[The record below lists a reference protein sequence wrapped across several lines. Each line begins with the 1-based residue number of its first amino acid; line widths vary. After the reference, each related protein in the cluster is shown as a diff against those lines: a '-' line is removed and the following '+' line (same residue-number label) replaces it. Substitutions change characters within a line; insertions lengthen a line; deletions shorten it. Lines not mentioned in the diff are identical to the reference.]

1 MSVLNERSEP
11 TPAEIHELI
20 RFGSATREWTS
31 LGVKPARRRLLQRAG
46 ITPDRHQAWAKLGVT
61 DQDEILDAAQL
72 WEPDEAGNWMTALNV
87 SHRDAAEWFRRGH
100 DVRLARAWLALG
112 FDASEAAELEAHDV
126 GPAQAKLWA
135 RLGVCSVGAII
146 THKAVWAP
154 DELAKWDGWE
164 PSDALIW
171 TKFFDRP
178 EHATPWQE
186 IGLAADLAAEL
197 CNRGWLPEQ
206 AQHHLSSARGRASVL
221 QLPKTQSNM
230 P

>member
-1 MSVLNERSEP
+1 M
-11 TPAEIHELI
+11 
-20 RFGSATREWTS
+20 
-31 LGVKPARRRLLQRAG
+31 
-46 ITPDRHQAWAKLGVT
+46 
-61 DQDEILDAAQL
+61 
-72 WEPDEAGNWMTALNV
+72 
-87 SHRDAAEWFRRGH
+87 
-100 DVRLARAWLALG
+100 
-112 FDASEAAELEAHDV
+112 

-164 PSDALIW
+164 PSGALIW
-171 TKFFDRP
+171 TKFFDSP

-206 AQHHLSSARGRASVL
+206 AQHHTSQALEAALSFAAPEDSIEHALSGLSYGEAWTPEIPGAPPLVL
-221 QLPKTQSNM
+221 SLDM
-230 P
+230 MI

>member
-87 SHRDAAEWFRRGH
+87 SHRDAAEWFRR
-100 DVRLARAWLALG
+100 A
-112 FDASEAAELEAHDV
+112 
-126 GPAQAKLWA
+126 
-135 RLGVCSVGAII
+135 
-146 THKAVWAP
+146 
-154 DELAKWDGWE
+154 
-164 PSDALIW
+164 
-171 TKFFDRP
+171 
-178 EHATPWQE
+178 
-186 IGLAADLAAEL
+186 
-197 CNRGWLPEQ
+197 
-206 AQHHLSSARGRASVL
+206 
-221 QLPKTQSNM
+221 
-230 P
+230 